1 MKLECGMFLLLLF
14 FISPTDFTQTNIS
27 LRGKV
32 VDAVTGE
39 SLVFANV
46 RLANS
51 STGSIT
57 NKEGFFEIKTS
68 SGAQKLITSFI
79 GYHTDTTEVLLD
91 KKRETI
97 AIKLLPSSLQ
107 LSEVL
112 VLAEENPAYAIIRRA
127 IKRKLER
134 TDKLKS
140 YQYSSYTKGSVKT
153 EDDINARGNTIS
165 IDAAGLLDGK
175 KKDST
180 LLKITGILENQSTGY
195 YKAPHKLKEVIVARK
210 QSANFPSSINILTG
224 GRLIQNFYA
233 DDLNFFGR
241 KMTGPLDDN
250 SAKYYSFTLKDTL
263 AQDNH
268 TIYKIFMTPAD
279 SLDPGFVGDIYITGK
294 NFDLVKVNLSL
305 NKAANFSGIF
315 KKITIDQQFDQ
326 YDNIYMPVDYHLSVE
341 ANVLGFAKFG
351 FELNTLLNN
360 YEINKDISDD
370 FFNKALITVL
380 TDADKKDST
389 YWDTIQHI
397 PNTEEE
403 VAAYKRIDSVSAI
416 PFSFWDE
423 FSWSSNR
430 VTYSKHFSTTGPLG
444 LYHFNRVE
452 GNALDFGFFFYD
464 LLDNRLQTSLTTSY
478 GFADK
483 KFKSEFSSQY
493 YLGDY
498 RTYSLSLKAYKKTS
512 VLFENSSSYGD
523 LFSTLSSL
531 LSKYEFN
538 DFYYSTGFSLMMSG
552 EVSPVLKLRLGFQN
566 QKDQSAIK
574 NSEFSI
580 FARKKKF
587 NDNPTISNGLINA
600 VKAGFTIDFR
610 DYIED
615 GMFRRRAGVNEGNII
630 FNADVT
636 VARNKFLKS
645 DFDYTLFGAG
655 IYGGIQTFK
664 TAGLEFRLYGLYTKG
679 TLPFQNLYS
688 LPGNITSLGK
698 RFSFRTL
705 GLNEVIGDRVVTF
718 HLEHNFRDEIFRML
732 GISFLKSLNLQI
744 NYFFNAA
751 ISDISPEGK
760 KNLLYQYKTFKKPFF
775 ENGFSIGHQLF
786 PIALEFSWKINY
798 RGERNFVIGLN
809 SALLN

>member
-1 MKLECGMFLLLLF
+1 MKLAFGILLLF
-14 FISPTDFTQTNIS
+14 MFLFSETDFTQSKVS
-27 LRGKV
+27 LKGRV

-39 SLVFANV
+39 ALVFANV
-46 RLANS
+46 RVANTAS
-51 STGSIT
+51 GSIT
-57 NKEGFFEIKTS
+57 NKEGFFEIKLS
-68 SGAQKLITSFI
+68 SAAQKLITSFI
-79 GYHTDTTEVLLD
+79 GYHTDTTEVFPNS
-91 KKRETI
+91 KETVK
-97 AIKLLPSSLQ
+97 IKLTPSSLQ
-107 LSEVL
+107 LTEVL
-112 VLAEENPAYAIIRRA
+112 ILAEENPAYAIIRRA
-127 IKRKLER
+127 IKRKAER
-134 TDKLKS
+134 AEKLKS

-153 EDDINARGNTIS
+153 EDDINARGNTVS
-165 IDAAGLLDGK
+165 IGIGS
-175 KKDST
+175 KDSAE
-180 LLKITGILENQSTGY
+180 LKITGILENESVGY
-195 YKAPHKLKEVIVARK
+195 YKTPHKLKEVIIARK

-250 SAKYYSFTLKDTL
+250 STKYYSFTLKDTL
-263 AQDNH
+263 AQDYH

-326 YDNIYMPVDYHLSVE
+326 YDNIYMPVDYHLVVE
-341 ANVLGFAKFG
+341 ANVLGLAKFG

-389 YWDTIQHI
+389 YWASIQHI

-403 VAAYKRIDSVSAI
+403 MTAYKRIDSVSAI

-423 FSWSSNR
+423 FSWLSDR

-464 LLDNRLQTSLTTSY
+464 LLDDRFHTSLTTSY

-483 KFKSEFSSQY
+483 RFKSESSSQY

-498 RTYSLSLKAYKKTS
+498 RTYSISLKAYKKTS

-538 DFYYSTGFSLMMSG
+538 DFYYSTGFSLMLSG
-552 EVSPVLKLRLGFQN
+552 EVLPVLKLRLGFQS
-566 QKDQSAIK
+566 QKDKSAMK
-574 NSEFSI
+574 NTEFSI

-587 NDNPTISNGLINA
+587 NDNSPISDGLTNA
-600 VKAGFTIDFR
+600 VTAGFTIDFR

-615 GMFRRRAGVNEGNII
+615 GKFRRRMGGNDGKMI
-630 FNADVT
+630 FDADVT
-636 VARNKFLKS
+636 VAQNKLFKS
-645 DFDYTLFGAG
+645 DYSFTLCKASLN
-655 IYGGIQTFK
+655 GGFTTFK
-664 TAGLEFRLYGLYTKG
+664 TAGLQFGLNGFYNATG
-679 TLPFQNLYS
+679 SLPFQNYYS

-705 GLNEVIGDRVVTF
+705 GLNEIVGDRVFTF

-732 GISFLKSLNLQI
+732 GISFLKSLNLQV
-744 NYFFNAA
+744 NYYFNAA
-751 ISDISPEGK
+751 ISDVSPNGK
-760 KNLLYQYKTFKKPFF
+760 KNLLYQYKAFKTPFY

-786 PIALEFSWKINY
+786 PIAVEFSWKINY

-809 SALLN
+809 SALTN

>member
-1 MKLECGMFLLLLF
+1 MKFAIGTSLFLLLLF
-14 FISPTDFTQTNIS
+14 SETEFTQSKVS
-27 LRGKV
+27 LHGKV

-39 SLVFANV
+39 GLIFANV
-46 RLANS
+46 RIAN
-51 STGSIT
+51 TTQGSIT

-68 SGAQKLITSFI
+68 SSAQKLITSFI
-79 GYHTDTTEVLLD
+79 GYHTDTTEVLPD
-91 KKRETI
+91 SKETVK
-97 AIKLLPSSLQ
+97 IKLLPSSLQ
-107 LSEVL
+107 LTEVL
-112 VLAEENPAYAIIRRA
+112 ILAEENPAYAIIRRA
-127 IKRKLER
+127 IKRKIER
-134 TDKLKS
+134 AEKLKS
-140 YQYSSYTKGSVKT
+140 YQYSSYTKGSLKT
-153 EDDINARGNTIS
+153 EDNINARGNTIS
-165 IDAAGLLDGK
+165 TDAAGLLDGK

-195 YKAPHKLKEVIVARK
+195 YKAAHKLKEVIVARK

-224 GRLIQNFYA
+224 GRLIQNFYS
-233 DDLNFFGR
+233 DNLNFFGR

-263 AQDNH
+263 AQDNQ

-315 KKITIDQQFDQ
+315 KKVTIDQQFDQ

-341 ANVLGFAKFG
+341 ANVLGLAKFG

-370 FFNKALITVL
+370 FFDKALITVL

-389 YWDTIQHI
+389 YWDSIQHI

-403 VAAYKRIDSVSAI
+403 LTAYKRIDSVSAI

-423 FSWSSNR
+423 FSWLSDR

-452 GNALDFGFFFYD
+452 GNAIDFGFFFYD
-464 LLDNRLQTSLTTSY
+464 LLDDRFQTSLNTSY

-483 KFKSEFSSQY
+483 RFKSEFSTQY
-493 YLGDY
+493 FLGDY

-512 VLFENSSSYGD
+512 ILFENSSSYGD

-552 EVSPVLKLRLGFQN
+552 EVFPILKLRLGFQN
-566 QKDQSAIK
+566 QRDQSEAK

-580 FARKKKF
+580 LARKKTF
-587 NDNPTISNGLINA
+587 RDNQLISDGETNVI
-600 VKAGFTIDFR
+600 KTGFTIDFR

-615 GMFRRRAGVNEGNII
+615 GKFRRRAGGGEGNLII
-630 FNADVT
+630 DGSVSIAP
-636 VARNKFLKS
+636 KSFLKN
-645 DFDYTLFGAG
+645 DFSFKLYEASVS
-655 IYGGIQTFK
+655 GGFSTFN
-664 TAGLEFRLYGLYTKG
+664 TAGLQFRLNGFYANG
-679 TLPFQNLYS
+679 TLPLQNFYS

-698 RFSFRTL
+698 GYSFRTL
-705 GLNEVIGDRVVTF
+705 GLNEVVGDRVVTF
-718 HLEHNFRDEIFRML
+718 HLIHNFQDEIFRRL
-732 GISFLKSLNLQI
+732 GISFLKSLNLQVS
-744 NYFFNAA
+744 YFFNAA
-751 ISDISPEGK
+751 ISDVSSAGM
-760 KNLLYQYKTFKKPFF
+760 KNLLFQYKAFKSPFC

-798 RGERNFVIGLN
+798 RRERNFVIGLN

>member
-1 MKLECGMFLLLLF
+1 MKFAIGTSLFLLLF
-14 FISPTDFTQTNIS
+14 FTETVFTQSKVS
-27 LRGKV
+27 LHGKV

-39 SLVFANV
+39 ALIFANV
-46 RLANS
+46 RLANTS
-51 STGSIT
+51 SGSIT

-68 SGAQKLITSFI
+68 SASQKLITSFI
-79 GYHTDTTEVLLD
+79 GYHTDTTEVLPNG
-91 KKRETI
+91 KETVK
-97 AIKLLPSSLQ
+97 IKLTPSSLQ
-107 LSEVL
+107 LTEVL
-112 VLAEENPAYAIIRRA
+112 ILAEENPAYAIIRRA
-127 IKRKLER
+127 IKRKAER
-134 TDKLKS
+134 AEKLRS
-140 YQYSSYTKGSVKT
+140 YQYSSYTKGSIKT
-153 EDDINARGNTIS
+153 EDDINARGNSVSVGIGS
-165 IDAAGLLDGK
+165 
-175 KKDST
+175 KDSAE
-180 LLKITGILENQSTGY
+180 LKITGILENESVGY
-195 YKAPHKLKEVIVARK
+195 YKTPHRLKEVIIARK

-241 KMTGPLDDN
+241 KMTGPVDN
-250 SAKYYSFTLKDTL
+250 NSPKYYSFTLKDTL

-326 YDNIYMPVDYHLSVE
+326 YDNIYMPVDYHLVVE
-341 ANVLGFAKFG
+341 ANVLGLAKFG

-360 YEINKDISDD
+360 YEINKDIADD
-370 FFNKALITVL
+370 FFDKALITVL

-389 YWDTIQHI
+389 YWDSIQHI
-397 PNTEEE
+397 PNTAEELI
-403 VAAYKRIDSVSAI
+403 AYKRIDSVSAI

-423 FSWSSNR
+423 FSWLSDR
-430 VTYSKHFSTTGPLG
+430 VTYSKHFSTTGPVG

-464 LLDNRLQTSLTTSY
+464 LLDDRFHTSLTTSY

-483 KFKSEFSSQY
+483 RFKSEFSSQY

-498 RTYSLSLKAYKKTS
+498 RTYSLSVNAYKKTS
-512 VLFENSSSYGD
+512 VLFETASSYGD

-538 DFYYSTGFSLMMSG
+538 DFYYSTGFSFMMSG
-552 EVSPVLKLRLGFQN
+552 EVTPILKLRLGFQN
-566 QKDQSAIK
+566 QRDQSATK
-574 NSEFSI
+574 KSEFSI
-580 FARKKKF
+580 LARKKTF
-587 NDNPTISNGLINA
+587 RDNPPISGGVTNVI
-600 VKAGFTIDFR
+600 KSGFTIDFR

-615 GMFRRRAGVNEGNII
+615 GKFRRRAGGSDGNLIFDAGVSIAPKNII
-630 FNADVT
+630 KNDFNFT
-636 VARNKFLKS
+636 VYEAALS
-645 DFDYTLFGAG
+645 
-655 IYGGIQTFK
+655 GGFATFN
-664 TAGLEFRLYGLYTKG
+664 TAGLQFRLNGFYATGS
-679 TLPFQNLYS
+679 LPFQNLYS

-698 RFSFRTL
+698 GYSFRTL
-705 GLNEVIGDRVVTF
+705 GLNEVIGDRIVTF
-718 HLEHNFRDEIFRML
+718 NLVHNFRDEIFRLL
-732 GISFLKSLNLQI
+732 GISFLKKLNLQI
-744 NYFFNAA
+744 NYFFNVA
-751 ISDISPEGK
+751 ISDVSPDGK
-760 KNLLYQYKTFKKPFF
+760 KNLLYQYKAFKTPFY

-809 SALLN
+809 SALTN

>member
-1 MKLECGMFLLLLF
+1 MKIAFGASLFLLLLF
-14 FISPTDFTQTNIS
+14 IETAFTQPKVS
-27 LRGKV
+27 LHGKV

-39 SLVFANV
+39 ALIFANV
-46 RLANS
+46 RLANTS
-51 STGSIT
+51 SGSIT
-57 NKEGFFEIKTS
+57 NKEGYFEIKTS
-68 SGAQKLITSFI
+68 SATQKLITSFI
-79 GYHTDTTEVLLD
+79 GYHTDTTEVLPNS
-91 KKRETI
+91 KETVK
-97 AIKLLPSSLQ
+97 IKLLPSSLQ
-107 LSEVL
+107 LTEVL
-112 VLAEENPAYAIIRRA
+112 ILAEENPAYAIIRRA
-127 IKRKLER
+127 IKRKSER
-134 TDKLKS
+134 AEQLKS
-140 YQYSSYTKGSVKT
+140 YQYSSYTKGSIKT
-153 EDDINARGNTIS
+153 EDDINARGNSVSVGIGS
-165 IDAAGLLDGK
+165 
-175 KKDST
+175 KDSAE
-180 LLKITGILENQSTGY
+180 LKITGILENESVGF
-195 YKAPHKLKEVIVARK
+195 YKTPHKLKEVIVARK

-241 KMTGPLDDN
+241 KMTGPVDN
-250 SAKYYSFTLKDTL
+250 NSPKYYSFTLKDTL

-315 KKITIDQQFDQ
+315 KKIIIDQQFDQ
-326 YDNIYMPVDYHLSVE
+326 YDNIYMPVDYHLLVE
-341 ANVLGFAKFG
+341 ADVLGLAKFG

-360 YEINKDISDD
+360 YEINKDIADD
-370 FFNKALITVL
+370 FFDKALITVL

-389 YWDTIQHI
+389 YWDSIQHI
-397 PNTEEE
+397 PNTAEEL
-403 VAAYKRIDSVSAI
+403 VAYKRIDSVSAI

-423 FSWSSNR
+423 FSWLSDR

-452 GNALDFGFFFYD
+452 GNAVDFGFYFYD
-464 LLDNRLQTSLTTSY
+464 LLDDRFKTSLKTSY

-483 KFKSEFSSQY
+483 KFKSEFSSEY

-498 RTYSLSLKAYKKTS
+498 RTYSVSFNAFKKTS
-512 VLFENSSSYGD
+512 VLFETASSYGD

-538 DFYYSTGFSLMMSG
+538 DFYYSTGFSFMMSG
-552 EVSPVLKLRLGFQN
+552 EVTPILKLRFGFQN
-566 QKDQSAIK
+566 QLDQSATK

-580 FARKKKF
+580 FARKKTFRNNQPITAGVTNVIK
-587 NDNPTISNGLINA
+587 T
-600 VKAGFTIDFR
+600 GFTIDFR

-615 GMFRRRAGVNEGNII
+615 GKYRRRAGGADGNFII
-630 FNADVT
+630 DGSVSTAQKNLMKNDFN
-636 VARNKFLKS
+636 F
-645 DFDYTLFGAG
+645 TLYEASVS
-655 IYGGIQTFK
+655 GGFSTFN
-664 TAGLEFRLYGLYTKG
+664 TAGLQFRVNGFYTTG
-679 TLPFQNLYS
+679 SLPFQNFYA

-698 RFSFRTL
+698 GYSFRTL
-705 GLNEVIGDRVVTF
+705 GLNEVIGDRVLTF
-718 HLEHNFRDEIFRML
+718 HLVHNFRDELFRL
-732 GISFLKSLNLQI
+732 IGIPFLKSLNLQV

-751 ISDISPEGK
+751 VSDVSPDGMI
-760 KNLLYQYKTFKKPFF
+760 NLLYQYKAFKTPFY

-809 SALLN
+809 SALTN

>member
-1 MKLECGMFLLLLF
+1 MKLTFGTFLLFLSIF
-14 FISPTDFTQTNIS
+14 SQMDFAQNKVS
-27 LRGKV
+27 LSGKV

-39 SLVFANV
+39 ALIFANV
-46 RLANS
+46 RLANA

-57 NKEGFFEIKTS
+57 NKEGFFEIKTLP
-68 SGAQKLITSFI
+68 GAQKLITSFI
-79 GYHTDTTEVLLD
+79 GYHTDTTEVLSH
-91 KKRETI
+91 KSRETVT
-97 AIKLLPSSLQ
+97 IKLLPSFLQ
-107 LSEVL
+107 FSEV
-112 VLAEENPAYAIIRRA
+112 VVFAEENPAYAIIRRA
-127 IKRKLER
+127 IQRKLER
-134 TDKLKS
+134 ADKLKS
-140 YQYSSYTKGSVKT
+140 YQYSSYTKGSIKT
-153 EDDINARGNTIS
+153 EDDINARGNTVS
-165 IDAAGLLDGK
+165 VEVGS
-175 KKDST
+175 KDSAE
-180 LLKITGILENQSTGY
+180 LKITGILENQSTGY
-195 YKAPHKLKEVIVARK
+195 YKTPHKLKEVIVARK
-210 QSANFPSSINILTG
+210 QSANFPSSVNILTG
-224 GRLIQNFYA
+224 GRLLQNFYA
-233 DDLNFFGR
+233 DVNFFGR
-241 KMTGPLDDN
+241 KMVGPLDNN
-250 SAKYYSFTLKDTL
+250 SARYYSFTLKDTL

-341 ANVLGFAKFG
+341 ANVLGLAKFG

-360 YEINKDISDD
+360 YEINKDIPDET
-370 FFNKALITVL
+370 FNKAIITVL

-389 YWDTIQHI
+389 YWDTIQRL
-397 PNTEEE
+397 PNTDEEIK
-403 VAAYKRIDSVSAI
+403 AYKRIDSVSAI
-416 PFSFWDE
+416 PFSFWEE
-423 FSWSSNR
+423 FSFLSDRISF
-430 VTYSKHFSTTGPLG
+430 SKHFSTTGPLG

-464 LLDNRLQTSLTTSY
+464 LLDDRFHTSLTTNY

-566 QKDQSAIK
+566 QKDRSATK

-587 NDNPTISNGLINA
+587 NDNAAISNGLTNA
-600 VKAGFTIDFR
+600 VTAGFTIDFR

-664 TAGLEFRLYGLYTKG
+664 TAGLEFRLYGLYAKG
-679 TLPFQNLYS
+679 SLPFQNLYS

-698 RFSFRTL
+698 RYSFRTL

-718 HLEHNFRDEIFRML
+718 HLEHNFRDELFRLL
-732 GISFLKSLNLQI
+732 GISFLKSLNLQV

-751 ISDISPEGK
+751 ISDVSPAGM
-760 KNLLYQYKTFKKPFF
+760 KNLLYQYKAFKTPFY

-809 SALLN
+809 SAIIN

>member
-1 MKLECGMFLLLLF
+1 MKFALGTLLFLLLLF
-14 FISPTDFTQTNIS
+14 SETEFTQS
-27 LRGKV
+27 KVSFHGKV

-39 SLVFANV
+39 ALIFANV
-46 RLANS
+46 RVANTS
-51 STGSIT
+51 QGSIT

-68 SGAQKLITSFI
+68 SAAQKLITSFI
-79 GYHTDTTEVLLD
+79 GYHSDTTEVLSNSKESL
-91 KKRETI
+91 K
-97 AIKLLPSSLQ
+97 IKLTPSSLQ
-107 LSEVL
+107 LTEVL
-112 VLAEENPAYAIIRRA
+112 VLAEENPAYAIIRCA

-134 TDKLKS
+134 SEKLKS
-140 YQYSSYTKGSVKT
+140 YQYSSYTKGSIKT
-153 EDDINARGNTIS
+153 EDDINARGNSVS
-165 IDAAGLLDGK
+165 IGIGS
-175 KKDST
+175 KDT
-180 LLKITGILENQSTGY
+180 AELKITGILENESVGY
-195 YKAPHKLKEVIVARK
+195 YKSPHKLKEVIVARK
-210 QSANFPSSINILTG
+210 QSANFPSSVNILTG

-241 KMTGPLDDN
+241 KMIGPLDDN
-250 SAKYYSFTLKDTL
+250 SARYYSFSLKDTL

-268 TIYKIFMTPAD
+268 MIYKIFMTPAD

-315 KKITIDQQFDQ
+315 KKIVIDQQFDQ
-326 YDNIYMPVDYHLSVE
+326 YNNIYMPVDYHLSVE
-341 ANVLGFAKFG
+341 ANVLGLAKFG

-370 FFNKALITVL
+370 FFDKALITVL

-389 YWDTIQHI
+389 YWDSIQHI

-403 VAAYKRIDSVSAI
+403 VTAYKRIDSVSAI

-423 FSWSSNR
+423 FSWFSDR

-464 LLDNRLQTSLTTSY
+464 LLDNRFHTSLTTSY

-483 KFKSEFSSQY
+483 RFKSEFSSQY

-498 RTYSLSLKAYKKTS
+498 RTYSLSLVAFKKTS

-523 LFSTLSSL
+523 IFSTLSSL

-538 DFYYSTGFSLMMSG
+538 DFYYSTGFSLMMNG

-566 QKDQSAIK
+566 QKDRSATK

-587 NDNPTISNGLINA
+587 NDNAAISNGLINA
-600 VKAGFTIDFR
+600 VNAGFTIDFR

-630 FNADVT
+630 FNVDVT
-636 VARNKFLKS
+636 VARNKLLKS
-645 DFDYTLFGAG
+645 DFDYTLFRAG

-679 TLPFQNLYS
+679 ALPFQNLYS

-698 RFSFRTL
+698 RYSFRTL

-744 NYFFNAA
+744 SYYFNAA
-751 ISDISPEGK
+751 ISDVSEEGK
-760 KNLLYQYKTFKKPFF
+760 KNLFYQYKAFKTPFY
-775 ENGFSIGHQLF
+775 ENGFSVGHQLF

-809 SALLN
+809 SALTN

>member
-1 MKLECGMFLLLLF
+1 MKFAIGTSLFLLLLF
-14 FISPTDFTQTNIS
+14 SETEFTQSKVS
-27 LRGKV
+27 LHGKV

-39 SLVFANV
+39 ALIFANV
-46 RLANS
+46 RLANTS
-51 STGSIT
+51 SGSIT
-57 NKEGFFEIKTS
+57 NKEGFFEVKTS
-68 SGAQKLITSFI
+68 SASQTLITSFI
-79 GYHTDTTEVLLD
+79 GYHSDTTEVLPNS
-91 KKRETI
+91 KETVK
-97 AIKLLPSSLQ
+97 IKLLPSSLQ
-107 LSEVL
+107 LTEVL
-112 VLAEENPAYAIIRRA
+112 ILAEENPAYAIIRHA

-134 TDKLKS
+134 SEKLKS
-140 YQYSSYTKGSVKT
+140 YQYSSYTKGSIKT
-153 EDDINARGNTIS
+153 EDDINARGNTVSVGIGS
-165 IDAAGLLDGK
+165 
-175 KKDST
+175 KDSAE
-180 LLKITGILENQSTGY
+180 LKITGILENESVGY
-195 YKAPHKLKEVIVARK
+195 YKSPHKLKEVIVARK

-250 SAKYYSFTLKDTL
+250 SADYYSFTLKDTL
-263 AQDNH
+263 AQDYH

-315 KKITIDQQFDQ
+315 KKIVIDQQFDQ
-326 YDNIYMPVDYHLSVE
+326 YNNIYMPVDYHLLVE
-341 ANVLGFAKFG
+341 ADVLGLTKFG
-351 FELNTLLNN
+351 FELNTLLND
-360 YEINKDISDD
+360 YEINKNISDD
-370 FFNKALITVL
+370 FFDKAIITVL

-389 YWDTIQHI
+389 YWDSVQHI

-403 VAAYKRIDSVSAI
+403 LIAYKRIDSVSAI

-423 FSWSSNR
+423 FSWLSDR

-452 GNALDFGFFFYD
+452 GNAVDFGFFFYD
-464 LLDNRLQTSLTTSY
+464 LLDDRFNTSLTTSY

-483 KFKSEFSSQY
+483 RFKSEFSSQY

-498 RTYSLSLKAYKKTS
+498 RTYSLSLKAFKKTS

-523 LFSTLSSL
+523 IFSTLSSL
-531 LSKYEFN
+531 LGKYEFN

-566 QKDQSAIK
+566 QIDQSATK

-580 FARKKKF
+580 FARKKTF
-587 NDNPTISNGLINA
+587 RDNAPISDGVTNVI
-600 VKAGFTIDFR
+600 KTGFTIDFR

-615 GMFRRRAGVNEGNII
+615 GKFRRRAGGSDGNLI
-630 FNADVT
+630 FDGSVSIAQKNIMK
-636 VARNKFLKS
+636 N
-645 DFDYTLFGAG
+645 DFNFTLYETAVS
-655 IYGGIQTFK
+655 GGFSTFN
-664 TAGLEFRLYGLYTKG
+664 TAGLQFRLNGSYTTG
-679 TLPFQNLYS
+679 SLPFQNLYA

-698 RFSFRTL
+698 GYSFRTL
-705 GLNEVIGDRVVTF
+705 GLNEVIGDRVITF
-718 HLEHNFRDEIFRML
+718 HLVHNFRDEIFRMI
-732 GISFLKSLNLQI
+732 GISFLKSLNLQV

-751 ISDISPEGK
+751 LSDVSPDGR
-760 KNLLYQYKTFKKPFF
+760 KNLLFPYKAFKTPFY

-786 PIALEFSWKINY
+786 PIAVEFSWKINY

-809 SALLN
+809 SALIN